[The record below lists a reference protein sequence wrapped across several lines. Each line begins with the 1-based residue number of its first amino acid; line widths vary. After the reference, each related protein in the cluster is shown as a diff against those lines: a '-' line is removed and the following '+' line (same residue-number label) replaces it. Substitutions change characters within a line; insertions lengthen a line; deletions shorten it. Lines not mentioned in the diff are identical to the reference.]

1 MRIVSTLFLIAQPI
15 HWIYSNAV
23 MTKVLAGVS
32 NPEFISPSSNP
43 YYSIPTGSQS
53 PYGDLL
59 LVMLESLVACKG
71 GFTEYFI
78 PGFSG

>member
-1 MRIVSTLFLIAQPI
+1 
-15 HWIYSNAV
+15 

-32 NPEFISPSSNP
+32 NPEFISPSANP

-71 GFTEYFI
+71 GLAEYFI
-78 PGFSG
+78 P